1 MSKRIWEHPAEQP
14 KSRKYFRSLGELD
27 DTPEFRE
34 WVAREFPQGAAMM
47 ADEADA
53 GQSRR
58 DFMKLMGAATSM
70 AGFGLASCRRPES
83 RILPY
88 SKNVEWV
95 IPGKALY
102 YATVMPKA
110 GGCTPLVVTT
120 FEGRP
125 THVQGNRLHP
135 ESNGSVDGFTQASV
149 LDLYDPDRAR
159 DFKQGGKKS
168 TRDEFLAFLD
178 AHKAEL
184 TAGAGQGLALLVD
197 AVPSP
202 TRQRLLA
209 RVTAKF
215 PKARVFRYEA
225 LDFDGAR
232 VATEQVF
239 GAGVV
244 QVPHFS
250 VCEKIVSLDCDFL
263 DLHRPKAGTVSRF
276 MNGRRAMKPGDSMNR
291 LYVFESRYSL
301 TGGMADHRL
310 RVHAS
315 QMMKVTVALARA
327 VAAATGDASLTAA
340 AAAVKLEGSY
350 KPRADYDA
358 FVAETAAD
366 LVASKGGRAMVLAGP
381 QQPAAVHALV
391 AAINAALGAYQVAAG
406 QSVPALELQQQEAAP
421 AGTLEELAQA
431 VQAGSVT
438 TLAIVSAADPCYD
451 APTSLKWAD
460 LQKSIKTVVHVGF
473 RDRTA
478 TARAATW
485 SVPGTHYLEQW
496 GDVRSMS
503 GVYSIVQ
510 PMIMPLLGG
519 VSDLEFLSLLASD
532 TPVAVKVEPVAP
544 AAPMNGAVPEES
556 KDPGYLAVRETFAA
570 LATGEVEVAWSL
582 ALRDGLLAGTRWPA
596 FTGALKPASVATLA
610 GGFQDIAAPTK
621 DAFEVTLVPDSKL
634 WDGRYI
640 NNAWLQEMPD
650 SISKVTWDNAALLS
664 VRTATELGL
673 DKYLRDE
680 ADTLVIEVGGQSV
693 TVPVIVSPGHADH
706 AITIALGYGQSGKGA
721 AGPGRVGEG
730 TGVNVYPLRA
740 TASTYWLA
748 GAKVTVPGTKVPLAT
763 TQEHHTMYGR
773 ELIREGTAER
783 FAETP
788 AFATTE
794 GMDSHIPPDY
804 TFYKQEGRQGQIGAT
819 GGLFGTTPHLWDK
832 QHQWGMV
839 IDLNACIG
847 CHSCSLA
854 CQSENNIPTVG
865 KRQVIIGRDMNW
877 IRMDRYFAVDV
888 EGGKATEGKEWEY
901 AETSGTVAG
910 GADENSDHAGGHGS
924 AEPARE
930 LDDPEMVVQPVAC
943 QHCEAAP
950 CETVCPVNATVHS
963 EDGLNLMVYN
973 RCIGTR
979 YCANNCPWKARR
991 FNYFDYNKRANTER
1005 EGSLLDLHPNNL
1017 YLGPLGELKED
1028 ASLRLQRNPNVTVRM
1043 RGVIEKCTYC
1053 IQRIEA
1059 AKIDQKKT
1067 TRRQAAA
1074 AGVSDENLTVTAED
1088 LRIPTDTVKTAC
1100 QLACPSDAI
1109 VFGNLR
1115 DNNSAV
1121 SKLRGNKDI
1130 VGEEHGVDPHPRNYQ
1145 TLRYI
1150 GARPRT
1156 SYLARIKNP
1165 NPALLAASPIEKR
1178 KVGQASAHM

>member
-14 KSRKYFRSLGELD
+14 NSRKYFRSLGELD

-34 WVAREFPQGAAMM
+34 WVSREFPQGAAMM

-58 DFMKLMGAATSM
+58 DFMKLMGAATSL
-70 AGFGLASCRRPES
+70 AGFGMAACRRPEA

-102 YATVMPKA
+102 YATSMPKA

-120 FEGRP
+120 YEGRP
-125 THVQGNRLHP
+125 THVQGNSLHP
-135 ESNGSVDGFTQASV
+135 ESNGSVDGFAQASV

-159 DFKQGGKKS
+159 DFKHAGKKA

-178 AHKAEL
+178 THKAAL
-184 TAGAGQGLALLVD
+184 GANAGQGLALLVD
-197 AVPSP
+197 AIASP
-202 TRQRLLA
+202 TRDRLLA
-209 RVTAKF
+209 KVTAKF
-215 PKARVFRYEA
+215 PQAKVYRYEA

-232 VATEQVF
+232 TATEKLF
-239 GAGVV
+239 GPGVV

-263 DLHRPKAGTVSRF
+263 ELHRPKAGSVSRF
-276 MNGRRAMKPGDSMNR
+276 MSGRRAMAPGDPMNR
-291 LYVFESRYSL
+291 LYVFESRYTL

-315 QMMKVTVALARA
+315 QIMKVAVALAKA
-327 VAAATGDASLTAA
+327 VAKVTGDAALEQA
-340 AAAVKLEGSY
+340 AAAVALTGEY
-350 KPRADYDA
+350 APRADYEA
-358 FVAETAAD
+358 FITETAKD
-366 LVASKGGRAMVLAGP
+366 LAAGKGGKAMVLAGP
-381 QQPAAVHALV
+381 QQPAEVHALV
-391 AAINAALGAYQVAAG
+391 ALINKTLGAYSPAEG
-406 QSVPALELQQQEAAP
+406 KTVPPIELQQATVAP
-421 AGTLEELAQA
+421 AGTLGDLAQA
-431 VQAGSVT
+431 VAANAVT

-451 APTSLKWAD
+451 APASLKWAE
-460 LQKSIKTVVHVGF
+460 LQKSIPTVIHVGF
-473 RDRTA
+473 RDRTG

-485 SVPGTHYLEQW
+485 SAPGTHYLEQW
-496 GDVRSMS
+496 GDVRSVS
-503 GVYSIVQ
+503 GVYSVIQ
-510 PMIMPLLGG
+510 PMILPLYGG

-532 TPVAVKVEPVAP
+532 GPVAVKVEAPAP
-544 AAPMNGAVPEES
+544 AAPMNGALPEES
-556 KDPGYLAVRETFAA
+556 KDPGYVAVRETFAG
-570 LATGEVEVAWSL
+570 LAQGDVEVAWSA

-596 FTGALKPASVATLA
+596 FSGALQPSAATTLL
-610 GGFQDIAAPTK
+610 GSFQDAAAPTK
-621 DAFEVTLVPDSKL
+621 EGFELCLVPDGKI

-650 SISKVTWDNAALLS
+650 SISKVTWENAALVS
-664 VRTATELGL
+664 VRTATDLGL
-673 DKYLRDE
+673 DKYLRDK
-680 ADTLVIEVGGQSV
+680 AQTLTIEVAGQSL
-693 TVPVIVSPGHADH
+693 TVPVIVAPGHADN
-706 AITIALGYGQSGKGA
+706 ALTLALGYGQPGKGA
-721 AGPGRVGEG
+721 DGPGRVGEG
-730 TGVNVYPLRA
+730 TGVNAYPLRT
-740 TASTYWLA
+740 TASTYWIG
-748 GAKVTVPGTKVPLAT
+748 GAKVSVTGQTVPLAT

-773 ELIREGTAER
+773 ELVREGTADR
-783 FAETP
+783 FKESP

-794 GMDSHIPPDY
+794 GMDSHIPPDF
-804 TFYKQEGRQGQIGAT
+804 TFYRQEGRQGQFGST
-819 GGLFGTTPHLWDK
+819 GGLFGTTPHLWD
-832 QHQWGMV
+832 QEHQWGMV
-839 IDLNACIG
+839 IDLNSCIG
-847 CHSCSLA
+847 CNSCSLA

-901 AETSGTVAG
+901 AATAGATAG
-910 GADENSDHAGGHGS
+910 GADENADGAHGHA
-924 AEPARE
+924 APARE
-930 LDDPEMVVQPVAC
+930 IDDPEMLVQPVAC

-991 FNYFDYNKRANTER
+991 FNYFDYNKRANIER
-1005 EGSLLDLHPNNL
+1005 EGSFLGLHSNNL
-1017 YLGPLGELKED
+1017 YLGPFGELKDD

-1059 AKIDQKKT
+1059 AKIDQKKIS
-1067 TRRQAAA
+1067 RRKAAA
-1074 AGVSDENLTVTAED
+1074 TGAHDENLTLGVEE
-1088 LRIPTDTVKTAC
+1088 LRIPTDKVKTAC
-1100 QLACPSDAI
+1100 QAACPADAI

-1121 SKLRGNKDI
+1121 SRLRGNKDV
-1130 VGEEHGVDPHPRNYQ
+1130 VGEDHGLDPHPRNYQ

-1150 GARPRT
+1150 GARTRT

>member
-1 MSKRIWEHPAEQP
+1 MSKRHWEHPAEP
-14 KSRKYFRSLGELD
+14 PSGRKYFRSLGELD

-34 WVAREFPQGAAMM
+34 WMAREFPQGAAMM

-70 AGFGLASCRRPES
+70 AGFGLASCRRPEA

-102 YATVMPKA
+102 YATAMPKA

-120 FEGRP
+120 YEGRP
-125 THVQGNRLHP
+125 THVQGNSLHP
-135 ESNGSVDGFTQASV
+135 ESNGSVDGFAQASV

-159 DFKQGGKKS
+159 DFRQGGRKA
-168 TRDEFLAFLD
+168 TREEFLKFLD
-178 AHKAEL
+178 AHKATL
-184 TAGAGQGLALLVD
+184 AADGGQGLALLVD
-197 AVPSP
+197 AVASP
-202 TRQRLLA
+202 TRDRLLA
-209 RVTAKF
+209 KVTTAY
-215 PKARVFRYEA
+215 PKAKVYRYEA

-232 VATEQVF
+232 VAAEKLF
-239 GAGVV
+239 GPGVV
-244 QVPHFS
+244 PVPHFS

-263 DLHRPKAGTVSRF
+263 DLHRPKAGSVSRF
-276 MNGRRAMKPGDSMNR
+276 MSGRRAMKPGDPMNR

-315 QMMKVTVALARA
+315 QIMKVAVALARA
-327 VAAATGDASLTAA
+327 LAKETGDTALEQA
-340 AAAVKLEGSY
+340 AAAVPLTGTY
-350 KPRADYDA
+350 QPRADYEA
-358 FVAETAAD
+358 FITETAKD
-366 LVASKGGRAMVLAGP
+366 LAAGKGGKAMVLAGP
-381 QQPAAVHALV
+381 QQPAEVHALV
-391 AAINAALGAYQVAAG
+391 AAINLTLGAFAPAEG
-406 QSVPALELQQQEAAP
+406 KPVPPIELQQSQSAP
-421 AGTLEELAQA
+421 AGTLADLAGA
-431 VQAGSVT
+431 VAGGSVT
-438 TLAIVSAADPCYD
+438 TLALVTAADPCYD
-451 APTSLKWAD
+451 APASLKWAE
-460 LQKSIKTVVHVGF
+460 LQKTIPTVIHVGF

-503 GVYSIVQ
+503 GVYSVVQ
-510 PMIMPLLGG
+510 PMIQPLFGG
-519 VSDLEFLSLLASD
+519 VSDLEFLSMLAAD
-532 TPVAVKVEPVAP
+532 GPLAVTVEAPAP
-544 AAPMNGAVPEES
+544 AAPMNGATPEES
-556 KDPGYLAVRETFAA
+556 KDPGYLAVRETFAS
-570 LATGEVEVAWSL
+570 LVQGEVDVAWST
-582 ALRDGLLAGTRWPA
+582 ALRDGLVAGTQWPA
-596 FTGALKPASVATLA
+596 FSGALQLPAARLLA
-610 GGFQDIAAPTK
+610 SGFKDTAAPGK
-621 DAFEVTLVPDSKL
+621 DAFELTLVPDSKL

-650 SISKVTWDNAALLS
+650 SISKVTWDNAALVS

-673 DKYLRDE
+673 NKYLRDE
-680 ADTLVIEVGGQSV
+680 AETLTIEVGGRSV

-706 AITIALGYGQSGKGA
+706 AITLALGYGQEGKGA

-730 TGVNVYPLRA
+730 TGVNAYPLRA
-740 TASTYWLA
+740 TAATYWLS
-748 GAKVTVPGTKVPLAT
+748 GAKVAVTGKKVPLAT

-773 ELIREGTAER
+773 ELIREGTTER
-783 FAETP
+783 FEKTP
-788 AFATTE
+788 DFATTE

-804 TFYKQEGRQGQIGAT
+804 TFYKPEGRQGQYGAT
-819 GGLFGTTPHLWDK
+819 GGLFGTTPHLWDT

-847 CHSCSLA
+847 CNSCSLA

-901 AETSGTVAG
+901 AATSGPVAG
-910 GADENSDHAGGHGS
+910 GAEENGDGAHGHA
-924 AEPARE
+924 APARE
-930 LDDPEMVVQPVAC
+930 LDDPEMLVQPVAC

-991 FNYFDYNKRANTER
+991 FNYFDYNKRANIER
-1005 EGSLLDLHPNNL
+1005 EDSFLGLHSNNL
-1017 YLGPLGELKED
+1017 YLGPFGELKDD

-1059 AKIDQKKT
+1059 AKIDQKKIA
-1067 TRRQAAA
+1067 RRKAAA
-1074 AGVSDENLTVTAED
+1074 QGVSDENLTLSDEE
-1088 LRIPTDTVKTAC
+1088 LRIPTDRVKTAC
-1100 QLACPSDAI
+1100 QAACPADAI

-1121 SKLRGNKDI
+1121 SRLRGNKDI
-1130 VGEEHGVDPHPRNYQ
+1130 VGEATGVDAHPRNYQ

-1150 GARPRT
+1150 GARART